1 MSMDS
6 HAVLTVVGDDRT
18 GLVDEVTRFVADC
31 GGNLENSR
39 MVNLHGQFAMMM
51 LIGGSQQTMDCLA
64 ARLPG
69 LVEESRVRAEL
80 TPAGADRPAAAAIP
94 YRLTTSSMDH
104 PGLVQPVAHLLS
116 ERGINIES
124 ADTTLSQAPITG
136 APLFEMELVLS
147 VPADVAVAELRA
159 ALARLCD
166 GLNMDW
172 RLATL

>member
-1 MSMDS
+1 MDG

-18 GLVDEVTRFVADC
+18 GLVDEVTRFVVEC

-51 LIGGSQQTMDCLA
+51 LVSGTQQTIECLE

-69 LVEESRVRAEL
+69 LAQASRVRAEL
-80 TPAGADRPAAAAIP
+80 TPAGADRPAATAIP

-104 PGLVQPVAHLLS
+104 PGLVQPVAHLLA

-124 ADTTLSQAPITG
+124 AGTTLSQAPITG

-147 VPADVAVAELRA
+147 VPAEVSVAELRG
-159 ALARLCD
+159 ALGRLCD
-166 GLNMDW
+166 DLNMDW